1 MIWVWIIAAI
11 AISWLFFGKKVAW
24 YHYIWMLL
32 PIEMYGVSIAGAMIK
47 PYMILGIF
55 MIVKNLLDR
64 KAHKVPAAFVAII
77 FLLSLSDILNGLII
91 ASIMQ
96 HVMFLVI
103 IYIAYNYVLISENDD
118 DLLGS
123 IEVSTI
129 ATTIGYGLVFLTA
142 YLFYSRGSGIE
153 GVYTTDRYSAGM
165 FLNFVSTGG
174 LTTVRLRG
182 FCIDPNSVVTT
193 LIPGAS
199 FGLAR
204 LLYKNGGKFRSLM
217 AVILY
222 AIVMD
227 LSGSRMAVVC
237 TAVMLVIMLMMGYK
251 QAENKRQWFGLIAF
265 VLLMFVLVAVY
276 RFQDIASEVY
286 GFFTARAGLNDTGG
300 RFTIWKYNAK
310 WLSDNGRLLFGVG
323 QNQISHLTT
332 VGKACH
338 NTWLEWICGTGIL
351 LGGIIDLWFIMTPF
365 AFLNRLKR
373 NRIFIRDVIPIVLAY
388 ATALICITTVD
399 NITNSVVL
407 FLMVIFRYSSIENRM
422 EETNY
427 KQFNK

>member
-1 MIWVWIIAAI
+1 MMWVWIIAAI
-11 AISWLFFGKKVAW
+11 AISWLLCRKKVAW

-32 PIEMYGVSIAGAMIK
+32 PVEMYGITIAGATIK
-47 PYMILGIF
+47 PYMILGVF
-55 MIVKNLLDR
+55 MIIKNLLDR

-77 FLLSLSDILNGLII
+77 FLLTVSDILNGLII

-118 DLLGS
+118 DLLKN

-129 ATTIGYGLVFLTA
+129 ATTIGYGLVFLVA
-142 YLFYSRGSGIE
+142 YWFYSRGIGFGGI
-153 GVYTTDRYSAGM
+153 YTTDRYSAGM
-165 FLNFVSTGG
+165 FLNFISTGG
-174 LTTVRLRG
+174 QTTVRLRG

-204 LLYKNGGKFRSLM
+204 LLYKNNGKFRSLV

-237 TAVMLVIMLMMGYK
+237 TVAMVIIMLMMGYK
-251 QAENKRQWFGLIAF
+251 QVENKLRWFGLIVL
-265 VLLMFVLVAVY
+265 VLLVASFVAVY
-276 RFQDIASEVY
+276 RFQNIASEVY
-286 GFFTARAGLNDTGG
+286 SFFTARAGLNDTGG
-300 RFTIWKYNAK
+300 RFTIWKYNAR

-323 QNQISHLTT
+323 QNQISNLTT

-351 LGGIIDLWFIMTPF
+351 LGGMIDLWFVVTPVV
-365 AFLNRLKR
+365 FLDRLKC
-373 NRIFIRDVIPIVLAY
+373 NRIFIRDIIPIVLAY
-388 ATALICITTVD
+388 VTALICITTVD

-407 FLMVIFRYSSIENRM
+407 FLMVIFRYGNYINLTLNRD
-422 EETNY
+422 
-427 KQFNK
+427 QGL

>member
-11 AISWLFFGKKVAW
+11 AISWLLCRKKVAW

-32 PIEMYGVSIAGAMIK
+32 PVEMYGITIAGATIK
-47 PYMILGIF
+47 PYMILGVF
-55 MIVKNLLDR
+55 MIIKNLLDR

-77 FLLSLSDILNGLII
+77 FLLSVSDILNGLII

-118 DLLGS
+118 DLLEN

-129 ATTIGYGLVFLTA
+129 ATTIGYGLVFLVA
-142 YLFYSRGSGIE
+142 YWFYSRGIGFGGI
-153 GVYTTDRYSAGM
+153 YTTDRYSAGM
-165 FLNFVSTGG
+165 LLNFISTGG
-174 LTTVRLRG
+174 QTTVRLRG

-204 LLYKNGGKFRSLM
+204 LLYKNGGKFRSLV

-237 TAVMLVIMLMMGYK
+237 TVAMVIIMLMMGYK
-251 QAENKRQWFGLIAF
+251 QAENKLWWFGLIAL
-265 VLLMFVLVAVY
+265 VLLVVSFMAVY
-276 RFQDIASEVY
+276 RFQNIASEVY
-286 GFFTARAGLNDTGG
+286 SFFTARAGLNDTGG
-300 RFTIWKYNAK
+300 RFTIWKYNAR

-323 QNQISHLTT
+323 QNQISNLTS

-351 LGGIIDLWFIMTPF
+351 LGGMIDLWFVITPF
-365 AFLNRLKR
+365 VFLDRLKR
-373 NRIFIRDVIPIVLAY
+373 NRIFIRDIIPIVLAY
-388 ATALICITTVD
+388 VTALICITTVD

-407 FLMVIFRYSSIENRM
+407 FLMVIFRYGFIENDV
-422 EETNY
+422 EGIE
-427 KQFNK
+427 

>member
-11 AISWLFFGKKVAW
+11 AISWLLCRKKVAW

-32 PIEMYGVSIAGAMIK
+32 PVEMYGITIAGATIK
-47 PYMILGIF
+47 PYMILGVF
-55 MIVKNLLDR
+55 MIIKNLLDR

-77 FLLSLSDILNGLII
+77 FLLSVSDILNGLII

-118 DLLGS
+118 DLLEN

-129 ATTIGYGLVFLTA
+129 ATTIGYGLVFLVA
-142 YLFYSRGSGIE
+142 YWFYSRGIGFGGI
-153 GVYTTDRYSAGM
+153 YTTDRYSTGM
-165 FLNFVSTGG
+165 LLNFISTGG
-174 LTTVRLRG
+174 QTTVRLRG

-204 LLYKNGGKFRSLM
+204 LLYKNGGKFRSLV

-237 TAVMLVIMLMMGYK
+237 TVAMVIIMLMMGYK
-251 QAENKRQWFGLIAF
+251 QAENKLWWFGLIAL
-265 VLLMFVLVAVY
+265 VLLVVSFMAVY
-276 RFQDIASEVY
+276 RFQNIASEVY
-286 GFFTARAGLNDTGG
+286 SFFTARAGLNDTGG
-300 RFTIWKYNAK
+300 RFTIWKYNAR

-323 QNQISHLTT
+323 QNQISNLTS

-351 LGGIIDLWFIMTPF
+351 LGGMIDLWFVITPF
-365 AFLNRLKR
+365 VFLDRLKR
-373 NRIFIRDVIPIVLAY
+373 NRIFIRDIIPIVLAY
-388 ATALICITTVD
+388 VTALICITTVD

-407 FLMVIFRYSSIENRM
+407 FLMVIFRYGNYINLTLNRD
-422 EETNY
+422 
-427 KQFNK
+427 QGL

>member
-11 AISWLFFGKKVAW
+11 AISWLLCRKKVAW

-32 PIEMYGVSIAGAMIK
+32 PVEMYGITIAGATIK
-47 PYMILGIF
+47 PYMILGVF
-55 MIVKNLLDR
+55 MIIKNLLDR

-77 FLLSLSDILNGLII
+77 FLLSVSDILNGLII

-118 DLLGS
+118 DLLEN

-129 ATTIGYGLVFLTA
+129 ATTIGYGLVFLVA
-142 YLFYSRGSGIE
+142 YWFYSRGIGFGGI
-153 GVYTTDRYSAGM
+153 YTTDRYSAGM
-165 FLNFVSTGG
+165 LLNFISTGG
-174 LTTVRLRG
+174 QTTVRLRG

-204 LLYKNGGKFRSLM
+204 LLYKNGGKFRSLV

-237 TAVMLVIMLMMGYK
+237 TVAMVIIMLMMGYK
-251 QAENKRQWFGLIAF
+251 QAENKLRWFGLIVL
-265 VLLMFVLVAVY
+265 VLLVASFVAVY
-276 RFQDIASEVY
+276 RFQNIASEVY
-286 GFFTARAGLNDTGG
+286 SFFTARAGLNDTGG
-300 RFTIWKYNAK
+300 RFTIWKYNAR

-323 QNQISHLTT
+323 QNQISNLTS

-351 LGGIIDLWFIMTPF
+351 LGGMIDLWFVITPF
-365 AFLNRLKR
+365 VFLDRLKR
-373 NRIFIRDVIPIVLAY
+373 NRIFIRDIIPIVLAY
-388 ATALICITTVD
+388 VTALICITTVD

-407 FLMVIFRYSSIENRM
+407 FLMVIFRYGNYINLTLNRD
-422 EETNY
+422 
-427 KQFNK
+427 QGL

>member
-11 AISWLFFGKKVAW
+11 AISWLLCRKKVAW

-32 PIEMYGVSIAGAMIK
+32 PVEMYGITIAGATIK
-47 PYMILGIF
+47 PYMILGGF
-55 MIVKNLLDR
+55 MIIKNLLDR

-77 FLLSLSDILNGLII
+77 FLLSVSDILNGLII

-118 DLLGS
+118 DLLEN

-129 ATTIGYGLVFLTA
+129 ATTIGYGLVFLVA
-142 YLFYSRGSGIE
+142 YWFYSRGIGFGGI
-153 GVYTTDRYSAGM
+153 YTTDRYSAGM
-165 FLNFVSTGG
+165 LLNFISTGG
-174 LTTVRLRG
+174 QTTVRLRG

-204 LLYKNGGKFRSLM
+204 LLYKNGGKFRSLV

-237 TAVMLVIMLMMGYK
+237 TVAMVIIMLMMGYK
-251 QAENKRQWFGLIAF
+251 QAENKLWWFGLIAL
-265 VLLMFVLVAVY
+265 VLLVVSFMAVY
-276 RFQDIASEVY
+276 RFQNIASEVY
-286 GFFTARAGLNDTGG
+286 SFFTARAGLNDTGG
-300 RFTIWKYNAK
+300 RFTIWKYNAR

-323 QNQISHLTT
+323 QNQISNLTS

-351 LGGIIDLWFIMTPF
+351 LGGMIDLWFVITPF
-365 AFLNRLKR
+365 VFLDRLKR
-373 NRIFIRDVIPIVLAY
+373 NRIFIRDIIPIVLAY
-388 ATALICITTVD
+388 VTALICITTVD

-407 FLMVIFRYSSIENRM
+407 FLMVIFRYGFIENYV
-422 EETNY
+422 EGIE
-427 KQFNK
+427 

>member
-11 AISWLFFGKKVAW
+11 AISWLLCRKKVAW

-32 PIEMYGVSIAGAMIK
+32 PVEMYGRTIAGATIK
-47 PYMILGIF
+47 PYMILGVF
-55 MIVKNLLDR
+55 MIIKNLLDR

-77 FLLSLSDILNGLII
+77 FLLSVSDILNGLII

-118 DLLGS
+118 DLLEN

-129 ATTIGYGLVFLTA
+129 ATTIGYGLVFLVA
-142 YLFYSRGSGIE
+142 YWFYSRGIGFGGI
-153 GVYTTDRYSAGM
+153 YTTDRYSAGM
-165 FLNFVSTGG
+165 FLNFISTGG
-174 LTTVRLRG
+174 QTTVRLRG

-204 LLYKNGGKFRSLM
+204 LLYKNGGKFRSLV

-237 TAVMLVIMLMMGYK
+237 TVAMVIIMLMMGYK
-251 QAENKRQWFGLIAF
+251 QAENKLWWFGLIAL
-265 VLLMFVLVAVY
+265 VLLVVSFMAVY
-276 RFQDIASEVY
+276 RFQNIASEVY
-286 GFFTARAGLNDTGG
+286 SFFTARAGLNDTGG
-300 RFTIWKYNAK
+300 RFTIWKYNAR

-323 QNQISHLTT
+323 QNQISNLTS

-351 LGGIIDLWFIMTPF
+351 LGGMIDLWFVITPF
-365 AFLNRLKR
+365 VFLDRLKR
-373 NRIFIRDVIPIVLAY
+373 NRIFIRDIIPIVLAY
-388 ATALICITTVD
+388 VTALICITTVD

-407 FLMVIFRYSSIENRM
+407 FLMVIFRYGNYINLTLNRD
-422 EETNY
+422 
-427 KQFNK
+427 QGL

>member
-11 AISWLFFGKKVAW
+11 AISWLLCRKKVAW

-32 PIEMYGVSIAGAMIK
+32 PVEMYGITIAGATIK
-47 PYMILGIF
+47 PYMILGVF
-55 MIVKNLLDR
+55 MIIKNLLDR

-77 FLLSLSDILNGLII
+77 FLLSVSDILNGLII

-118 DLLGS
+118 DLLKN

-129 ATTIGYGLVFLTA
+129 ATTIGYGLVFLVA
-142 YLFYSRGSGIE
+142 YWFYSRGIGFGGI
-153 GVYTTDRYSAGM
+153 YTTDRYSAGM
-165 FLNFVSTGG
+165 LLNFISTGG
-174 LTTVRLRG
+174 QTTVRLRG

-204 LLYKNGGKFRSLM
+204 LLYKNGGKFRSLV

-237 TAVMLVIMLMMGYK
+237 TVAMVIIMLMMGYK
-251 QAENKRQWFGLIAF
+251 QAENKLWWFGLIAL
-265 VLLMFVLVAVY
+265 VLLVVSFMAVY
-276 RFQDIASEVY
+276 RFQNIASEVY
-286 GFFTARAGLNDTGG
+286 SFFTARAGLNDTGG
-300 RFTIWKYNAK
+300 RFTIWKYNAR

-323 QNQISHLTT
+323 QNQISNLTS

-351 LGGIIDLWFIMTPF
+351 LGGMIDLWFVITPF
-365 AFLNRLKR
+365 VFLDRLKR
-373 NRIFIRDVIPIVLAY
+373 NRIFIRDIIPIVLAY
-388 ATALICITTVD
+388 VTALICITTVD

-407 FLMVIFRYSSIENRM
+407 FLMVIFRYGNYINLTLNRD
-422 EETNY
+422 
-427 KQFNK
+427 QGL

>member
-11 AISWLFFGKKVAW
+11 AISWLLCRKKVAW

-32 PIEMYGVSIAGAMIK
+32 PVEMYGITIAGATIK
-47 PYMILGIF
+47 PYMILGAF
-55 MIVKNLLDR
+55 MIIKNLLDR

-77 FLLSLSDILNGLII
+77 FLLSVSDILNGLII

-118 DLLGS
+118 DLLEN

-129 ATTIGYGLVFLTA
+129 ATTIGYGLVFLVA
-142 YLFYSRGSGIE
+142 YWFYSRGIGFGGI
-153 GVYTTDRYSAGM
+153 YTTDRYSAGM
-165 FLNFVSTGG
+165 LLNFISTGG
-174 LTTVRLRG
+174 QTTVRLRG

-204 LLYKNGGKFRSLM
+204 LLYKNGGKFRSLV

-237 TAVMLVIMLMMGYK
+237 TVAMVIIMLMMGYK
-251 QAENKRQWFGLIAF
+251 QAENKLWWFGLIAL
-265 VLLMFVLVAVY
+265 VLLVVSFMAVY
-276 RFQDIASEVY
+276 RFQNIASEVY
-286 GFFTARAGLNDTGG
+286 SFFTARAGLNDTGG
-300 RFTIWKYNAK
+300 RFTIWKYNAR

-323 QNQISHLTT
+323 QNQISNLTS

-351 LGGIIDLWFIMTPF
+351 LGGMIDLWFVITPF
-365 AFLNRLKR
+365 VFLDRLKR
-373 NRIFIRDVIPIVLAY
+373 NRIFIRDIIPIVLAY
-388 ATALICITTVD
+388 VTALICITTVD

-407 FLMVIFRYSSIENRM
+407 FLMVIFRYGNYINLTLNRD
-422 EETNY
+422 
-427 KQFNK
+427 QGL

>member
-11 AISWLFFGKKVAW
+11 AISWLLCRKKVAW

-32 PIEMYGVSIAGAMIK
+32 PVEMYGITIAGATIK
-47 PYMILGIF
+47 PYMILGVF
-55 MIVKNLLDR
+55 MIIKNLLDR

-77 FLLSLSDILNGLII
+77 FLLSVSDILNGLII

-118 DLLGS
+118 DLLKN

-129 ATTIGYGLVFLTA
+129 ATTIGYGLVFLVA
-142 YLFYSRGSGIE
+142 YWFYSRGIGFGGI
-153 GVYTTDRYSAGM
+153 YTTDRYSAGM
-165 FLNFVSTGG
+165 LLNFISTGG
-174 LTTVRLRG
+174 QTTVRLRG

-204 LLYKNGGKFRSLM
+204 LLYKNGGKFRSLV

-237 TAVMLVIMLMMGYK
+237 TVAMVIIMLMMGYK
-251 QAENKRQWFGLIAF
+251 QAENKLRWFGLIVL
-265 VLLMFVLVAVY
+265 VLLVASFVAVY
-276 RFQDIASEVY
+276 RFQNIASEVY
-286 GFFTARAGLNDTGG
+286 SFFTARAGLNDTGG
-300 RFTIWKYNAK
+300 RFTIWKYNAR

-323 QNQISHLTT
+323 QNQISNLTT

-351 LGGIIDLWFIMTPF
+351 LGGMIDLWFVITPF
-365 AFLNRLKR
+365 VFLDRLKR
-373 NRIFIRDVIPIVLAY
+373 NRIFIRDIIPIVLAY
-388 ATALICITTVD
+388 VTALICITTVD

-407 FLMVIFRYSSIENRM
+407 FLMVIFRYGNYINLTLNRD
-422 EETNY
+422 
-427 KQFNK
+427 QGL

>member
-11 AISWLFFGKKVAW
+11 AISWLLCRKKVAW

-32 PIEMYGVSIAGAMIK
+32 PVEMYGITIAGATIK
-47 PYMILGIF
+47 PYMILGAF
-55 MIVKNLLDR
+55 MIIKNLLDR

-77 FLLSLSDILNGLII
+77 FLLSVSDILNGLII

-118 DLLGS
+118 DLLEN

-129 ATTIGYGLVFLTA
+129 ATTIGYGLVFLVA
-142 YLFYSRGSGIE
+142 YWFYSRGIGFGGI
-153 GVYTTDRYSAGM
+153 YTTDRYSAGM
-165 FLNFVSTGG
+165 LLNFISTGG
-174 LTTVRLRG
+174 QTTVRLRG

-204 LLYKNGGKFRSLM
+204 LLYKNGGKFRSLV

-237 TAVMLVIMLMMGYK
+237 TVAMVIIMLMMGYK
-251 QAENKRQWFGLIAF
+251 QAENKLWWFGLIAL
-265 VLLMFVLVAVY
+265 VLLVVSFMAVY
-276 RFQDIASEVY
+276 RFQNIASEVY
-286 GFFTARAGLNDTGG
+286 SFFTARAGLNDTGG
-300 RFTIWKYNAK
+300 RFTIWKYNAR

-323 QNQISHLTT
+323 QNQISNLTS

-351 LGGIIDLWFIMTPF
+351 LGGMIDLWFVITPF
-365 AFLNRLKR
+365 VFLDRLKC
-373 NRIFIRDVIPIVLAY
+373 NRIFIRDIIPIVLAY
-388 ATALICITTVD
+388 VTALICITTVD

-407 FLMVIFRYSSIENRM
+407 FLMVIFRYGNYINLTLNRD
-422 EETNY
+422 
-427 KQFNK
+427 QGL

>member
-11 AISWLFFGKKVAW
+11 AISWLLCRKKVAW

-32 PIEMYGVSIAGAMIK
+32 PVEMYGRTIAGATIK
-47 PYMILGIF
+47 PYMILGVF
-55 MIVKNLLDR
+55 MIIKNLLDR

-77 FLLSLSDILNGLII
+77 FLLSVSDILNGLII

-118 DLLGS
+118 DLLEN

-129 ATTIGYGLVFLTA
+129 ATTIGYGLVFLVA
-142 YLFYSRGSGIE
+142 YWFYSRGIGFGGI
-153 GVYTTDRYSAGM
+153 YTTDRYSAGM
-165 FLNFVSTGG
+165 LLNFISTGG
-174 LTTVRLRG
+174 QTTVRLRG

-204 LLYKNGGKFRSLM
+204 LLYKNGGKFRSLV

-237 TAVMLVIMLMMGYK
+237 TVAMVIIMLMMGYK
-251 QAENKRQWFGLIAF
+251 QAENKLWWFGLIAL
-265 VLLMFVLVAVY
+265 VLLVVSFMAVY
-276 RFQDIASEVY
+276 RFQNIASEVY
-286 GFFTARAGLNDTGG
+286 SFFTARAGLNDTGG
-300 RFTIWKYNAK
+300 RFTIWKYNAR

-323 QNQISHLTT
+323 QNQISNLTT

-351 LGGIIDLWFIMTPF
+351 LGGMIDLWFVITPF
-365 AFLNRLKR
+365 VFLDRLKR
-373 NRIFIRDVIPIVLAY
+373 NRIFIRDIIPIVLAY
-388 ATALICITTVD
+388 VTALICITTVD

-407 FLMVIFRYSSIENRM
+407 FLMVIFRYGNYINLTLNRD
-422 EETNY
+422 
-427 KQFNK
+427 QGL

>member
-1 MIWVWIIAAI
+1 MMWVWIIAAI
-11 AISWLFFGKKVAW
+11 AISWLLCRKKVAW

-32 PIEMYGVSIAGAMIK
+32 PVEMYGITIAGATIK
-47 PYMILGIF
+47 PYMILGVF
-55 MIVKNLLDR
+55 MIIKNLLDR

-77 FLLSLSDILNGLII
+77 FLLTVSDILNGLII

-118 DLLGS
+118 DLLKN

-129 ATTIGYGLVFLTA
+129 ATTIGYGLVFLVA
-142 YLFYSRGSGIE
+142 YWFYSRGIGFGGI
-153 GVYTTDRYSAGM
+153 YTTDRYSAGM
-165 FLNFVSTGG
+165 LLNFISTGG
-174 LTTVRLRG
+174 QTTVRLRG

-204 LLYKNGGKFRSLM
+204 LLYKNGGKFRSLV

-237 TAVMLVIMLMMGYK
+237 TVAMVIIMLMMGYK
-251 QAENKRQWFGLIAF
+251 QAENKLRWFGLIVL
-265 VLLMFVLVAVY
+265 VLLVASFVAVY
-276 RFQDIASEVY
+276 RFQNIASEVY
-286 GFFTARAGLNDTGG
+286 SFFTARAGLNDTGG
-300 RFTIWKYNAK
+300 RFTIWKYNAR

-323 QNQISHLTT
+323 QNQISNLTS

-351 LGGIIDLWFIMTPF
+351 LGGMIDLWFVITPF
-365 AFLNRLKR
+365 VFLDRLKR
-373 NRIFIRDVIPIVLAY
+373 NRIFIRDIIPIVLAY
-388 ATALICITTVD
+388 VTALICITTVD

-407 FLMVIFRYSSIENRM
+407 FLMVIFRYGNYINLTLNRD
-422 EETNY
+422 
-427 KQFNK
+427 QGL

>member
-1 MIWVWIIAAI
+1 MMWVWIIAAI
-11 AISWLFFGKKVAW
+11 AISWLLCRKKVAW

-32 PIEMYGVSIAGAMIK
+32 PVEMYGITIAGATIK
-47 PYMILGIF
+47 PYMILGVF
-55 MIVKNLLDR
+55 MIIKNLLDR

-77 FLLSLSDILNGLII
+77 FLLSVSDILNGLII

-118 DLLGS
+118 DLLEN

-129 ATTIGYGLVFLTA
+129 ATTIGYGLVFLVA
-142 YLFYSRGSGIE
+142 YWFYSRGIGFGGI
-153 GVYTTDRYSAGM
+153 YTTDRYSAGM
-165 FLNFVSTGG
+165 LLNFISTGG
-174 LTTVRLRG
+174 QTTVRLRG

-204 LLYKNGGKFRSLM
+204 LLYKNGGKFRSLV

-237 TAVMLVIMLMMGYK
+237 TVAMVIIMLMMGYK
-251 QAENKRQWFGLIAF
+251 QAENKLWWFGLIAL
-265 VLLMFVLVAVY
+265 VLLVVSFMAVY
-276 RFQDIASEVY
+276 RFQNIASEVY
-286 GFFTARAGLNDTGG
+286 SFFTARAGLNDTGG
-300 RFTIWKYNAK
+300 RFTIWKYNAR

-323 QNQISHLTT
+323 QNQISNLTS

-351 LGGIIDLWFIMTPF
+351 LGGMIDLWFVITPF
-365 AFLNRLKR
+365 VFLDRLKR
-373 NRIFIRDVIPIVLAY
+373 NRIFIRDIIPIVLAY
-388 ATALICITTVD
+388 VTALICITTVD

-407 FLMVIFRYSSIENRM
+407 FLMVIFRYGNYINLTLNRD
-422 EETNY
+422 
-427 KQFNK
+427 QGL

>member
-11 AISWLFFGKKVAW
+11 AISWLLCRKKVAW

-32 PIEMYGVSIAGAMIK
+32 PVEMYGITIAGATIK
-47 PYMILGIF
+47 PYMILGVF
-55 MIVKNLLDR
+55 MIIKNLLDR

-77 FLLSLSDILNGLII
+77 FLLSVSDILNGLII

-118 DLLGS
+118 DLLEN

-129 ATTIGYGLVFLTA
+129 ATTIGYGLVFLVA
-142 YLFYSRGSGIE
+142 YWFYSRGIGFGGI
-153 GVYTTDRYSAGM
+153 YTTDRYSAGM
-165 FLNFVSTGG
+165 LLNFISTGG
-174 LTTVRLRG
+174 QTTVRLRG

-204 LLYKNGGKFRSLM
+204 LLYKNGGKFRSLV

-237 TAVMLVIMLMMGYK
+237 TVAMVIIMLMMGYK
-251 QAENKRQWFGLIAF
+251 QAENKLWWFGLIAL
-265 VLLMFVLVAVY
+265 VLLVVSFMAVY
-276 RFQDIASEVY
+276 RFQNIASEVY
-286 GFFTARAGLNDTGG
+286 SFFTARAGLNDTGG
-300 RFTIWKYNAK
+300 RFTIWKYNAR

-323 QNQISHLTT
+323 QNQISNLTS

-351 LGGIIDLWFIMTPF
+351 LGGMIDLWFVITPF
-365 AFLNRLKR
+365 VFLDRLTEFLLE
-373 NRIFIRDVIPIVLAY
+373 I
-388 ATALICITTVD
+388 
-399 NITNSVVL
+399 L
-407 FLMVIFRYSSIENRM
+407 FRSFLLM
-422 EETNY
+422 
-427 KQFNK
+427 

>member
-11 AISWLFFGKKVAW
+11 AISWLLCRKKVAW

-32 PIEMYGVSIAGAMIK
+32 PVEMYGITIAGATIK
-47 PYMILGIF
+47 PYMILGVF
-55 MIVKNLLDR
+55 MIIKNLLDR

-77 FLLSLSDILNGLII
+77 FLLSVSDILNGLII

-118 DLLGS
+118 DLLEN

-129 ATTIGYGLVFLTA
+129 ATTIGYGLVFLVA
-142 YLFYSRGSGIE
+142 YWFYSRGIGFGGI
-153 GVYTTDRYSAGM
+153 YTTDRYSAGM
-165 FLNFVSTGG
+165 LLNFISTGG
-174 LTTVRLRG
+174 QTTVRLRG

-204 LLYKNGGKFRSLM
+204 LLYKNGGKFRSLV

-237 TAVMLVIMLMMGYK
+237 TVAMVIIMLMMGYK
-251 QAENKRQWFGLIAF
+251 QAENKLWWFGLIAL
-265 VLLMFVLVAVY
+265 VLLVVSFMAVY
-276 RFQDIASEVY
+276 RFQNIASEVY
-286 GFFTARAGLNDTGG
+286 SFFTARAGLNDTGG
-300 RFTIWKYNAK
+300 RFTIWKYNAR

-323 QNQISHLTT
+323 QNQISNLTS

-351 LGGIIDLWFIMTPF
+351 LGGMIDLWFVIAPF
-365 AFLNRLKR
+365 VFLDRLKR
-373 NRIFIRDVIPIVLAY
+373 NRIFIRDIIPIVLAY
-388 ATALICITTVD
+388 VTALICITTVD

-407 FLMVIFRYSSIENRM
+407 FLMVIFRYGFIENYV
-422 EETNY
+422 EGIE
-427 KQFNK
+427 

>member
-11 AISWLFFGKKVAW
+11 AISWLLCRKKVAW

-32 PIEMYGVSIAGAMIK
+32 PVEMYGITIAGATIK
-47 PYMILGIF
+47 PYMILGVF
-55 MIVKNLLDR
+55 MIIKNLLDR

-77 FLLSLSDILNGLII
+77 FLLSVSDILNGLII

-118 DLLGS
+118 DLLEN

-129 ATTIGYGLVFLTA
+129 ATTIGYGLVFLVA
-142 YLFYSRGSGIE
+142 YWFYSRGIGFGGI
-153 GVYTTDRYSAGM
+153 YTTDRYSAGM
-165 FLNFVSTGG
+165 LLNFISTGG
-174 LTTVRLRG
+174 QTTVRLRG

-204 LLYKNGGKFRSLM
+204 LLYKNGGKFRSLV

-237 TAVMLVIMLMMGYK
+237 TVAMVIIMLMMGYK
-251 QAENKRQWFGLIAF
+251 QAENKLWWFGLIAL
-265 VLLMFVLVAVY
+265 VLLVVSFMAVY
-276 RFQDIASEVY
+276 RFQNIASEVY
-286 GFFTARAGLNDTGG
+286 SFFTARAGLNDTGG
-300 RFTIWKYNAK
+300 RFTIWKYNAR
-310 WLSDNGRLLFGVG
+310 WLSDNSRLLFGVG
-323 QNQISHLTT
+323 QNQISNLTS

-351 LGGIIDLWFIMTPF
+351 LGGMIDLWFVITPF
-365 AFLNRLKR
+365 VFLDRLKR
-373 NRIFIRDVIPIVLAY
+373 NRIFIRDIIPIVLAY
-388 ATALICITTVD
+388 VTALICITTVD

-407 FLMVIFRYSSIENRM
+407 FLMVIFRYGFIENYV
-422 EETNY
+422 EGIE
-427 KQFNK
+427 

>member
-11 AISWLFFGKKVAW
+11 AISWLLCRKKVAW

-32 PIEMYGVSIAGAMIK
+32 PVEMYGITIAGATIK
-47 PYMILGIF
+47 PYMILGVF
-55 MIVKNLLDR
+55 MIIKNLLDR
-64 KAHKVPAAFVAII
+64 KVHKVPAAFVAII
-77 FLLSLSDILNGLII
+77 FLLSVSDILNGLII

-118 DLLGS
+118 DLLEN

-129 ATTIGYGLVFLTA
+129 ATTIGYGLVFLVA
-142 YLFYSRGSGIE
+142 YWFYSRGIGFGGI
-153 GVYTTDRYSAGM
+153 YTTDRYSAGM
-165 FLNFVSTGG
+165 LLNFISTGG
-174 LTTVRLRG
+174 QTTVRLRG

-204 LLYKNGGKFRSLM
+204 LLYKNGGKFRSLV

-237 TAVMLVIMLMMGYK
+237 TVAMVIIMLMMGYK
-251 QAENKRQWFGLIAF
+251 QAENKLWWFGLIAL
-265 VLLMFVLVAVY
+265 VLLVVSFMAVY
-276 RFQDIASEVY
+276 RFQNIASEVY
-286 GFFTARAGLNDTGG
+286 SFFTARAGLNDTGG
-300 RFTIWKYNAK
+300 RFTIWKYNAR

-323 QNQISHLTT
+323 QNQISNLTS

-351 LGGIIDLWFIMTPF
+351 LGGMIDLWFVITPF
-365 AFLNRLKR
+365 VFLDRLKR
-373 NRIFIRDVIPIVLAY
+373 NRIFIRDIIPIVLAY
-388 ATALICITTVD
+388 VTALICITTVD

-407 FLMVIFRYSSIENRM
+407 FLMVIFRYGNYINLTLNRD
-422 EETNY
+422 
-427 KQFNK
+427 QGL

>member
-1 MIWVWIIAAI
+1 MMWVWIIAAI
-11 AISWLFFGKKVAW
+11 AISWLLCRKKVAW

-32 PIEMYGVSIAGAMIK
+32 PVEMYGITIAGATIK
-47 PYMILGIF
+47 PYMILGVF
-55 MIVKNLLDR
+55 MIIKNLLDR

-77 FLLSLSDILNGLII
+77 FLLSVSDILNGLII

-118 DLLGS
+118 DLLEN

-129 ATTIGYGLVFLTA
+129 ATTIGYGLVFLVA
-142 YLFYSRGSGIE
+142 YWFYSRGIGFGGI
-153 GVYTTDRYSAGM
+153 YTTDRYSAGM
-165 FLNFVSTGG
+165 FLNFISTGG
-174 LTTVRLRG
+174 QTTVRLRG

-204 LLYKNGGKFRSLM
+204 LLYKNGGKFRSLV

-237 TAVMLVIMLMMGYK
+237 TVAMVIIMLMMGYK
-251 QAENKRQWFGLIAF
+251 QAENKLRWFGLIVL
-265 VLLMFVLVAVY
+265 VLLVASFVAVY
-276 RFQDIASEVY
+276 RFQNIASEVY
-286 GFFTARAGLNDTGG
+286 SFFTARAGLNDTGG
-300 RFTIWKYNAK
+300 RFTIWKYNAR

-323 QNQISHLTT
+323 QNQISNLTT

-351 LGGIIDLWFIMTPF
+351 LGGMIDLWFVVTPVV
-365 AFLNRLKR
+365 FLDRLKC
-373 NRIFIRDVIPIVLAY
+373 NRIFIRDIIPIVLAY
-388 ATALICITTVD
+388 VTALICITTVD

-407 FLMVIFRYSSIENRM
+407 FLMVIFRYGNYINLTLNRD
-422 EETNY
+422 
-427 KQFNK
+427 QGL

>member
-11 AISWLFFGKKVAW
+11 AISWLLCRKKVAW

-32 PIEMYGVSIAGAMIK
+32 PVEMYGITIAGATIK
-47 PYMILGIF
+47 PYMILGVF
-55 MIVKNLLDR
+55 MIIKNLLDR

-77 FLLSLSDILNGLII
+77 FLLSVSDILNGLII

-118 DLLGS
+118 DLLEN

-129 ATTIGYGLVFLTA
+129 ATTIGYGLVFLVA
-142 YLFYSRGSGIE
+142 YWFYSRGIGFGGI
-153 GVYTTDRYSAGM
+153 YTTDRYSAGM
-165 FLNFVSTGG
+165 LLNFISTGG
-174 LTTVRLRG
+174 QTTVRLRG

-204 LLYKNGGKFRSLM
+204 LLYKNGGKFRSLV

-237 TAVMLVIMLMMGYK
+237 TVAMVIIMLMMGYK
-251 QAENKRQWFGLIAF
+251 QAENKLWWFGLIAL
-265 VLLMFVLVAVY
+265 VLLVVSFMAVY
-276 RFQDIASEVY
+276 RFQNIASEVY
-286 GFFTARAGLNDTGG
+286 SFFTARAGLNDTGG
-300 RFTIWKYNAK
+300 RFTIWKYNAR

-323 QNQISHLTT
+323 QNQISNLTS

-351 LGGIIDLWFIMTPF
+351 LGGMIDLWFVITPF
-365 AFLNRLKR
+365 VFLDRLKR
-373 NRIFIRDVIPIVLAY
+373 NRIFIRDIIPIVLAY
-388 ATALICITTVD
+388 VTALICITTVD

-407 FLMVIFRYSSIENRM
+407 FLMVIFRYGNYITLTLNRD
-422 EETNY
+422 
-427 KQFNK
+427 QGL

>member
-1 MIWVWIIAAI
+1 MMWVWIIAAI
-11 AISWLFFGKKVAW
+11 AISWLLCRKKVAW

-32 PIEMYGVSIAGAMIK
+32 PVEMYGITIAGATIK
-47 PYMILGIF
+47 PYMILGVF
-55 MIVKNLLDR
+55 MIIKNLLDR

-77 FLLSLSDILNGLII
+77 FLLTVSDILNGLII

-118 DLLGS
+118 DLLKN

-129 ATTIGYGLVFLTA
+129 ATTIGYGLVFLVA
-142 YLFYSRGSGIE
+142 YWFYSRGIGFGGI
-153 GVYTTDRYSAGM
+153 YTTDRYSAGM
-165 FLNFVSTGG
+165 FLNFISTGG
-174 LTTVRLRG
+174 QTTVRLRG

-199 FGLAR
+199 FGLAI
-204 LLYKNGGKFRSLM
+204 LLYKNNVNFRSLV

-237 TAVMLVIMLMMGYK
+237 TVAMVIIMLMMGYK
-251 QAENKRQWFGLIAF
+251 QAENKLRWFGLIVL
-265 VLLMFVLVAVY
+265 VLLVASFVAVY
-276 RFQDIASEVY
+276 RFQNIASEVY
-286 GFFTARAGLNDTGG
+286 SFFTARAGLNDTGG
-300 RFTIWKYNAK
+300 RFTIWKYNAR

-323 QNQISHLTT
+323 QNQISNLTT

-351 LGGIIDLWFIMTPF
+351 LGGMIDLWFVVTPVV
-365 AFLNRLKR
+365 FLDRLKC
-373 NRIFIRDVIPIVLAY
+373 NRIFIRDIIPIVLAY
-388 ATALICITTVD
+388 VTALICITTVD

-407 FLMVIFRYSSIENRM
+407 FLMVIFRYGNYINLTLNRD
-422 EETNY
+422 
-427 KQFNK
+427 QGL